1 MDIKDYNKR
10 VKLAL
15 MKQELLSGYRY
26 NNYVFQVDEV
36 SRANIA
42 GKALA
47 LQLDSSI
54 EVVSWITDSKDDK
67 GLDIVYNFDREEFIQ
82 FAIEVHK
89 YYESIVFKYKDFNKE
104 V

>member
-15 MKQELLSGYRY
+15 MKQELLSGYQY
-26 NNYVFQVDEV
+26 NNHVFQVDEI
-36 SRANIA
+36 SRSNIT

-47 LQLDSSI
+47 LQLDPTIGSI
-54 EVVSWITDSKDDK
+54 NWITNSKDDK
-67 GLDIVYNFDREEFIQ
+67 GLDIVYTFTREEFIK

-89 YYESIVFKYKDFNKE
+89 YYEDMVFKYKDYNKE
-104 V
+104 K